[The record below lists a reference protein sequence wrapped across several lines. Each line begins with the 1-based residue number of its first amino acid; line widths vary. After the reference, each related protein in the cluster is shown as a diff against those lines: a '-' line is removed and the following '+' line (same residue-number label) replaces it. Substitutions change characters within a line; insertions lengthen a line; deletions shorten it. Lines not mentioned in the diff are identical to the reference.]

1 MGTWGTTYRAVAESG
16 QSLSDT
22 NMNALRKNFVLVF
35 VLVSIFGTSS
45 AFALPEMEDTVEGG
59 FGDKIKWWT
68 LDEGLLECKNTTKP
82 MMMVIHKS
90 WCKACDTLK
99 TFFKT
104 SSMIQE
110 LSQYFVMINL
120 KDPEAEKQYMY
131 YYFTAN
137 SVEISMAK
145 AIRVFYDIVEEKPS
159 ELYPPPVRSATPGA
173 AATVAFNFYPIFYI
187 LYV

>member
-82 MMMVIHKS
+82 MMMI
-90 WCKACDTLK
+90 
-99 TFFKT
+99 
-104 SSMIQE
+104 I
-110 LSQYFVMINL
+110 L
-120 KDPEAEKQYMY
+120 KDQEVPDAKALAPDGEYFPRIMFLTYDGQVVVDLKNPEAEKQYMY

-159 ELYPPPVRSATPGA
+159 EL
-173 AATVAFNFYPIFYI
+173 
-187 LYV
+187 